1 MCCRTS
7 LGAAEAQPARI
18 ESSAAYRIDTNR
30 HRAPSRRSRPTVI
43 ASKRRHAGLER
54 PASPDSKG
62 PRGGQ
67 ECCATEW
74 NRTTVQAICAMGASH
89 REHAVNH
96 RPAIHRPGGDA
107 SNIRRGRE
115 QHQLWTRPAGGGRE
129 AGHHGWRIIAR
140 HPHMSGDRSWQCH
153 WDRFSS
159 RRFSNVSKDT
169 SNSSWLRSSLSRGR
183 SRATLGLPVRSI

>member
-18 ESSAAYRIDTNR
+18 ESSAAYMIDTNR

-43 ASKRRHAGLER
+43 ASKRRHAEEVRRARTTGLARLEGAAGPRVLRDGVEPHDRPGDLCDGR
-54 PASPDSKG
+54 PATVNTRFTTDLLFTDQAG
-62 PRGGQ
+62 TR
-67 ECCATEW
+67 ATS
-74 NRTTVQAICAMGASH
+74 AM
-89 REHAVNH
+89 
-96 RPAIHRPGGDA
+96 DA
-107 SNIRRGRE
+107 
-115 QHQLWTRPAGGGRE
+115 RPAGGGRE

-159 RRFSNVSKDT
+159 RRFSNVSKDS